1 MTLKRY
7 AAKRDG
13 NEPNIIRCLRKC
25 GVLVQPLS
33 LPGMPDLLVC
43 YRGRLMLLEVKN
55 THGKLNPAQRKV
67 ALQGWPITTVYSIAE
82 ALALIGVENSQ

>member
-1 MTLKRY
+1 MTLKRH
-7 AAKRDG
+7 AARRDA
-13 NEPNIIRCLRKC
+13 NEAPIVQVLRKC

-33 LPGMPDLLVC
+33 LPGMPDLLIA
-43 YRGRLMLLEVKN
+43 YRGKLHLLEVKN